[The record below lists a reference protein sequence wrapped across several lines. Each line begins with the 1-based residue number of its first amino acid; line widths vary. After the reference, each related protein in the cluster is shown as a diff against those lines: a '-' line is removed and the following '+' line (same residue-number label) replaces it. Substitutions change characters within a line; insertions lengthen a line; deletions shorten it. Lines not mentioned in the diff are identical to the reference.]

1 MENKRPECSFCNRST
16 KQVGPLIEGGK
27 EKNVFICTQCVEK
40 CGQVCQSN
48 DDLRQYIQIKKK
60 LKKSSKSARG
70 GRDVPK
76 ARELVSYLD
85 DFIIG
90 QTDAKKNLSVGV
102 VSHYKR
108 IIDEMRSPTINKPKA
123 GTNPAIKTATIYS
136 DLSSVKLEK
145 SNMLW
150 IGPTGC
156 GKTLMAKT
164 VAERVNVPFAIGD
177 ATTVTEAGYVGED
190 VENLVLKLLHA
201 ADMDIEAAQ
210 RGIIYIDEI
219 DKIRRSGGNVSI
231 TRDVSGEGVQ
241 QSLLKLLEGTMC
253 NVPPAGGR
261 KHPEQN
267 FLRVDT
273 TNILFICGGTFVG
286 LSDIIKRRIG
296 KASIGFGGIN
306 KRAESSHDE
315 YELLKQVTPKDL
327 EEFGLIPEFVGR
339 LPIRTVFKDL
349 TEDDL
354 VSVLTKPKNAILS
367 QQRKIVQ
374 LEGKDENGQPFYDIE
389 FTEDAVHEIARIAI
403 NQGTGARS
411 LRTVVESFMLDVL
424 YNISDQPKGT
434 YIVNAEVVRKE
445 ALPFR
450 VKKEGVAA

>member
-1 MENKRPECSFCNRST
+1 MSLEKRPECSFCNRTS
-16 KQVGPLIEGGK
+16 KQTGPLIEGGK
-27 EKNVFICTQCVEK
+27 DKDVYICAECVEK
-40 CGQVCQSN
+40 CNHVCHEN
-48 DDLRQYIQIKKK
+48 EEIHQYLKIKKK
-60 LKKSSKSARG
+60 LKKSSRSARN

-76 ARELVSYLD
+76 AKEIVGYLNQ
-85 DFIIG
+85 FVIG
-90 QTDAKKNLSVGV
+90 QEEAKKNLSVAI

-108 IIDEMRSPTINKPKA
+108 IIDEMKVPTVNKPKA

-136 DLSSVKLEK
+136 SLADVRLEK

-156 GKTLMAKT
+156 GKTLVAKT
-164 VAERVNVPFAIGD
+164 VADKLNVPFAIGD

-241 QSLLKLLEGTMC
+241 QSLLKLLEGTVC

-261 KHPEQN
+261 KHPEQS
-267 FLRVDT
+267 FLKVDT

-286 LSDIIKRRIG
+286 LDEIVQRRLG
-296 KASIGFGGIN
+296 KSSIGFGGLSKSKERDN
-306 KRAESSHDE
+306 
-315 YELLKQVTPKDL
+315 YQLLRQVTPKDL

-354 VSVLTKPKNAILS
+354 VSVLTEPKNAILA

-374 LEGKDENGQPFYDIE
+374 LEGKDEHGKPFYDVE
-389 FTEDAVHEIARIAI
+389 FTEDAVQEIAKIAI
-403 NQGTGARS
+403 SQGTGARS
-411 LRTVVESFMLDVL
+411 LRTVVESFMLGIL
-424 YNISDQPKGT
+424 YDISDQPKGT
-434 YIVNAEVVRKE
+434 YIINAEVVRKE
-445 ALPFR
+445 VAPFQ
-450 VKKEGVAA
+450 VKKGVAA